1 MFQLDA
7 HMHVLSPDIQSV
19 KNAAVVDLSCFHS
32 TKYSLQEFL
41 DVKKEIV
48 IFLSQKYA
56 WELRKMKYEQNAPI
70 KNIYR

>member
-1 MFQLDA
+1 MFQLGA
-7 HMHVLSPDIQSV
+7 HMHVLPPNIWSSE
-19 KNAAVVDLSCFHS
+19 NAAVVDLICFHS

-56 WELRKMKYEQNAPI
+56 WGFRKMKYEQNAPI